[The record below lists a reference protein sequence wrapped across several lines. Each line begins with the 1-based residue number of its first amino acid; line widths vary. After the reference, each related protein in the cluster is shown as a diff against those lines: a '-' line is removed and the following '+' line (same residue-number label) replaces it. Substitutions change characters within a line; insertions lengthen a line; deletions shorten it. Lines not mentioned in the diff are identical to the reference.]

1 MVVQLMHFSKEG
13 LLPTAQ
19 GMAKKWAPIF
29 QAHRGFKGVTFI
41 RDEEIGEYGALVFW
55 NSEEAA
61 TAAAKALFHKEK
73 TGL

>member
-1 MVVQLMHFSKEG
+1 MVVQLMHFSKDG
-13 LLPTAQ
+13 STPTTQ

-29 QAHRGFKGVTFI
+29 QAHMGFKGVTFI

-61 TAAAKALFHKEK
+61 TAAAKTLFRK
-73 TGL
+73 